1 MIKRIDFNKEVEI
14 GYIQVIKEI
23 KAGMAHDTEELE
35 VNSYINLDLDKE
47 NRIIGLE
54 IFRDEANVLKNAP
67 SKDDIYIKNGN
78 MYSLRL
84 NDNEVVSRYS
94 YLGIE
99 FCFSEENYRGF
110 IGFDILDITKYPEN
124 TL

>member
-1 MIKRIDFNKEVEI
+1 MIKRIEFNKEVKI

-23 KAGMAHDTEELE
+23 KAGMVHETDELK
-35 VNSYINLDLDKE
+35 VNPYINLDLDKD

-54 IFRDEANVLKNAP
+54 IFRDEANALKNAS
-67 SKDDIYIKNGN
+67 SKDNFYLKRDN

-84 NDNEVVSRYS
+84 NDNEVASRYS
-94 YLGIE
+94 YLGLE
-99 FCFSEENYRGF
+99 FCFSEENHRGF
-110 IGFDILDITKYPEN
+110 IGFDILDISKYPEK